1 MTKNKDRIQSPL
13 AKARGLGSSHE
24 GAHHWLRERVAAVAI
39 LPLVLWVI
47 YSMIE
52 LRGKSYWEFTQWLSQ
67 PWNSALLILFVS
79 GVYYHATK
87 GLQVVIEDYS
97 TSNAR
102 KLCLIFATQIAFIF
116 MGVASIV
123 SILKIAL

>member
-1 MTKNKDRIQSPL
+1 MSKKKDRIQSPL

-24 GAHHWLRERVAAVAI
+24 GAHHWLAERVTAVAI

-47 YSMIE
+47 YSMVE
-52 LRGKSYWEFTQWLSQ
+52 LRGKDYFEFTQWVAQ
-67 PWNSALLILFVS
+67 PWNTALLILFIAGVFHHAVS
-79 GVYYHATK
+79 
-87 GLQVVIEDYS
+87 GLQVVIEDYVAS
-97 TSNAR
+97 HCV
-102 KLCLIFATQIAFIF
+102 KLLQIIVIKIAFAF

>member
-1 MTKNKDRIQSPL
+1 MTSVNKKFQSPL
-13 AKARGLGSSHE
+13 ARARGLGSSRE
-24 GAHHWLRERVAAVAI
+24 GAHHWLRERVAAVAV
-39 LPLVLWVI
+39 LPLVLWVVF
-47 YSMIE
+47 SMVN

-67 PWNSALLILFVS
+67 PWNTALLILFVG
-79 GVYYHATK
+79 GVYYHAAT

-102 KLCLIFATQIAFIF
+102 QLCLIFASKLAFIF